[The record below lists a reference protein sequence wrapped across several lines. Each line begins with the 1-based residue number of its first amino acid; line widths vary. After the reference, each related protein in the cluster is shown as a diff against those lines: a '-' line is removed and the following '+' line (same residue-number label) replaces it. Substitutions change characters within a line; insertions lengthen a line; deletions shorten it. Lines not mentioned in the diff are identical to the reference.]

1 MKTSPTQLL
10 LATTADLIVELG
22 WGQVSTRKVASAAS
36 LSPSIVHYHF
46 RSIDDLRGQAA
57 LAGVQ
62 VAVEELVTS
71 LVSSDDAARGITA
84 GFKDLAATCGSDS
97 AMILMNE
104 AALAATRE
112 PELGRCL
119 ATLWDHARRTIAD
132 WLRAVAPHIADPD
145 AVAAT
150 IAATIDGAA
159 IQHSIDPRTRLDA
172 IAEQL
177 TTLAHPSPSPEGK
190 APPDEH

>member
-1 MKTSPTQLL
+1 
-10 LATTADLIVELG
+10 
-22 WGQVSTRKVASAAS
+22 
-36 LSPSIVHYHF
+36 
-46 RSIDDLRGQAA
+46 
-57 LAGVQ
+57 
-62 VAVEELVTS
+62 
-71 LVSSDDAARGITA
+71 
-84 GFKDLAATCGSDS
+84 
-97 AMILMNE
+97 ILMNE

-119 ATLWDHARRTIAD
+119 ATLWDDARRTIAD

-159 IQHSIDPRTRLDA
+159 IQHSIDPRTRLEA

-177 TTLAHPSPSPEGK
+177 TILAHPSPSPEGK